1 MPDAKESEALDA
13 AIRHLAPIISHEIR
27 NPMAVINNSAYFLKA
42 KLGKQGEID
51 PKVLKHLGIIESEL
65 RKADSVLG
73 EILAYARMREPAPAL
88 LSLNVLAAEAAA
100 SLEVPK
106 GARLEQALSPEDP
119 RVKADGELLRNAVRH
134 VLRNALEA
142 LGAASGG
149 TARLMTGRKGAEAFL
164 EVADDG
170 PGVPEDQ
177 RPFLFT
183 PFHTTKARGVG
194 LGLAYCRKVLARQGG
209 RVDFLPSERGAR
221 FRLSLPVA

>member
-1 MPDAKESEALDA
+1 MPEAKDSDALDA

-42 KLGKQGEID
+42 KLGKQGEVD

-73 EILAYARMREPAPAL
+73 EILAYARMREPAPAV
-88 LSLNVLAAEAAA
+88 LSLNAVAADAAG
-100 SLEVPK
+100 SLEAPEGV
-106 GARLEQALSPEDP
+106 RLERSLSADDP
-119 RVKADGELLRNAVRH
+119 RVKGDAELLRNAVRH

-142 LGAASGG
+142 LAAASGG
-149 TARLMTGRKGAEAFL
+149 TVRLSTGRAGAEALL

-177 RPFLFT
+177 RPLLFS

-194 LGLAYCRKVLARQGG
+194 LGLAYCRKVLARHGG
-209 RVDFLPSERGAR
+209 RIEFKPSERGAR
-221 FRLSLPVA
+221 FVLRLPAA